1 MFRSNDE
8 TINFRNNE
16 TIGVVYES
24 NNKMGNKGNLEMTKG
39 LNDTTIDLLLKD
51 MQNPY
56 VQEKQYQ

>member
-1 MFRSNDE
+1 
-8 TINFRNNE
+8 
-16 TIGVVYES
+16 
-24 NNKMGNKGNLEMTKG
+24 MGNKGNLDMTKG